1 MTTSSPLTPAHLRRA
16 LLAALALLALGAG
29 VAPGHAVASSGPAG
43 TSDAD
48 TITTT
53 LYPGWNMVG
62 WVGPSTP
69 TSELFDMIPALR
81 QVSAWDAEAQAYQHA
96 VRNRYDELPTLTPGV
111 GLWLRLDGSSTVEWS
126 RRVRPDGFVIR
137 MEPGVNIVAIA
148 ADGGVTS
155 VGLVAASARRWNPVI
170 QRFESY
176 EFGDETLGRGDAL
189 QIEVPSAVNWW
200 QPGTPDQAPVFVGDV
215 PAETRAAILAEYERA
230 KEFFADRF
238 GIVTAGPRQYI
249 ASDSEALR
257 GVYDSVLKFE
267 LPTLGDNSCAYSIS
281 NRLTVRSLEYCGYPR
296 FTMVL
301 DLSANL
307 RAQLPVEWRWR
318 GALPAVRE
326 PHWLLIGAGSYPAFA
341 FAETNEPT
349 DIAETNEPTARY
361 RAWSR
366 YEARPVAI
374 PLRNLEATDLHG
386 INIVMSTGERALS
399 LFAVEHLV
407 RLAGEPALFEYLRR
421 LRIAADSGDTFAT
434 VFGLTV
440 EDFYDSFEHYRA
452 EAFPPLPHLADD
464 LDVPVLLLLDG
475 VPADTGSAIRDE
487 FEAVRRFFA
496 TRFKAEVTEL
506 TLYIAPD
513 ADAVLA
519 AGAWHVREGC
529 WLSPSRGIVAF
540 ALDLCSRM
548 PRLDYTYFFGARS
561 ELAHHHPPAPA
572 GFTGGWAERWFDMG
586 AELYSLAAYEESRGR
601 RSYITYRNSVAAT
614 VVGNPYPLERIQTT
628 ADVDEVGA
636 NAAWSLGFLAVEWL
650 ANHAGDPAVF
660 DYYRRLPEAE
670 SFAKAF
676 EGAFGLTFEEFY
688 EQFEA
693 YRATLTAP

>member
-1 MTTSSPLTPAHLRRA
+1 MSHLRYP
-16 LLAALALLALGAG
+16 LLAALAALLLATAAG
-29 VAPGHAVASSGPAG
+29 SPGHVAASSEP
-43 TSDAD
+43 DEAD
-48 TITTT
+48 TITTV

-69 TSELFDMIPALR
+69 TSELFEEIPALR
-81 QVSAWDAEAQAYQHA
+81 QVSEWDADAQAYRRA
-96 VRNRYDELPTLTPGV
+96 VRNRYGAVPTLTG
-111 GLWLRLDGSSTVEWS
+111 GMGMWLFLRGDSTVEWS

-155 VGLVAASARRWNPVI
+155 VRLVATAARRWNPVI
-170 QRFESY
+170 QRFKSY

-200 QPGTPDQAPVFVGDV
+200 QPGTPDQSPVFVGDV

-267 LPTLGDNSCAYSIS
+267 LPTLGNNGCAYSIS
-281 NRLTVRSLEYCGYPR
+281 NRLTVRSLEYCGHPR
-296 FTMVL
+296 FAMVVE
-301 DLSANL
+301 LSENL

-326 PHWLLIGAGSYPAFA
+326 PHWLLIGAGTYPAFA

-349 DIAETNEPTARY
+349 ARD
-361 RAWSR
+361 RDQER
-366 YEARPVAI
+366 YEARRVAI

-421 LRIAADSGDTFAT
+421 LRIAADSGYTFAT

-464 LDVPVLLLLDG
+464 LDVPVLVLLDG

-601 RSYITYRNSVAAT
+601 RSYITYRDSVAAT

-628 ADVDEVGA
+628 GDVDEVGA

-650 ANHAGDPAVF
+650 ANHAGDPAIF

-670 SFAKAF
+670 SFATAF

-688 EQFEA
+688 EQFAA
-693 YRATLTAP
+693 YRATLTAE